1 MSTDPMSTNCLLL
14 LRRFADRND
23 QHAFAEIVQRQ
34 AGWMR
39 GTALRMTGDDTAAD
53 EILQDAFALLA
64 KNLPRC
70 ESDAAL
76 LAWLHRT
83 VVFTARNHLAKERR
97 RARKLTTYQMEQ
109 HTGESRDQEAALR
122 DLDTVISQLPEQDR
136 QFIIARYMKSL
147 AWEEMGRTFGCS
159 AEAVRK
165 RVSRILDRLGSML
178 RRRGI
183 ALPAGALLGVVASQ
197 SCAAMSA
204 SQSIA
209 VAAAAVAKSVKL
221 SIVTLATHAVVT
233 MKTSQAVFSV
243 VGACAL
249 LVAIP
254 LALDS
259 SAQKSAST
267 SRQNVVAET
276 KQASQSNRNAPF
288 EVSAKVENTD
298 PVSTAEPNRNTSAPT
313 IPNTPP
319 LRVAQQMLGKELAG
333 IVAAAAGP
341 ADAVNSP
348 LAAAV
353 RATMSDPDSGWRVN
367 SLRFLLQWMRPV
379 DIPAIREAL
388 DSARIPGVLY
398 VEETNAFRELW
409 ATVAGQDAML
419 DYTKGRT
426 DFGYSKLHS
435 AIVKG
440 WASTDPDGLQ
450 DWLESLPAD
459 CDWATRARPDILD
472 GVLRTNT
479 ARATAT
485 VLQNDAAIITAGLP
499 RIAERVLQE
508 GGLDALERWVRA
520 IPVREDTTAGR
531 AQAEFMLVER
541 RAFVNAGD
549 AIASLRSFENEPW
562 GGTSMAKQLGVRY
575 GHASHGKALA
585 MLDQLPPGDPLA
597 SSLSEGLFPSF
608 AKYQTAAAAAWVKA
622 NPASPYADHA
632 AQALALAA
640 KKSDLATARAWA
652 ASIRDE
658 TRRAAL
664 LNELSKP

>member
-1 MSTDPMSTNCLLL
+1 N
-14 LRRFADRND
+14 
-23 QHAFAEIVQRQ
+23 
-34 AGWMR
+34 
-39 GTALRMTGDDTAAD
+39 
-53 EILQDAFALLA
+53 
-64 KNLPRC
+64 
-70 ESDAAL
+70 
-76 LAWLHRT
+76 
-83 VVFTARNHLAKERR
+83 
-97 RARKLTTYQMEQ
+97 
-109 HTGESRDQEAALR
+109 
-122 DLDTVISQLPEQDR
+122 
-136 QFIIARYMKSL
+136 
-147 AWEEMGRTFGCS
+147 
-159 AEAVRK
+159 
-165 RVSRILDRLGSML
+165 
-178 RRRGI
+178 
-183 ALPAGALLGVVASQ
+183 
-197 SCAAMSA
+197 
-204 SQSIA
+204 
-209 VAAAAVAKSVKL
+209 L
-221 SIVTLATHAVVT
+221 SIVTLTTHAVVT
-233 MKTSQAVFSV
+233 MKTSQAAFSV

-288 EVSAKVENTD
+288 EASAKVENTD

-379 DIPAIREAL
+379 DIPVIREVL

-398 VEETNAFRELW
+398 VDETNAFRELW

-472 GVLRTNT
+472 GVVRTNT

-499 RIAERVLQE
+499 RIADRVLQE

-520 IPVREDTTAGR
+520 IPVREDNR
-531 AQAEFMLVER
+531 R
-541 RAFVNAGD
+541 RAC
-549 AIASLRSFENEPW
+549 AS
-562 GGTSMAKQLGVRY
+562 GV
-575 GHASHGKALA
+575 HA
-585 MLDQLPPGDPLA
+585 
-597 SSLSEGLFPSF
+597 
-608 AKYQTAAAAAWVKA
+608 
-622 NPASPYADHA
+622 
-632 AQALALAA
+632 
-640 KKSDLATARAWA
+640 
-652 ASIRDE
+652 
-658 TRRAAL
+658 RRASRIR
-664 LNELSKP
+664 ERG